1 MSSSRPSALPHL
13 PHDVVLLILDHIDD
27 TAGPST
33 LASLARVSRSLH
45 RKFIPLLYKSI
56 TLTQHNCSEFF
67 YGLSPAD
74 TINEDEREEWW
85 EEELEDKKSA
95 VARRLAML
103 GYVQN
108 VRLEDFEA
116 VTICHSA
123 IATFLSLELK
133 APPKSWYDPRKPTDD
148 TRSRR
153 LLFHSRIPTNVHLSS
168 NLLDSLRTSEA
179 PLNTKTWWIPLLQR
193 MLRTSGVL
201 SMEQPE
207 GPAMPYVSRCL
218 EPICR
223 QICPRLLVLDSF
235 EEGGLGSMLSA
246 SQRGV
251 AIRFRD
257 VDVNSR
263 INEQYFEALNLISIH
278 MRRTP
283 KPLYYIIYNV
293 SSKGVPVS
301 FGVPKHKG
309 VPVPISEKE
318 RIRVSIVSYAFVLA
332 AQSPRQRRVKLKVV
346 MAGVESEVS
355 VDKMRNDLVEFMKTG

>member
-1 MSSSRPSALPHL
+1 MTDADPQKFPYLPE
-13 PHDVVLLILDHIDD
+13 DVLLIILELVES
-27 TAGPST
+27 TASPST

-56 TLTQHNCSEFF
+56 TLTQHNCSAFF
-67 YGLSPAD
+67 YGLSSAD
-74 TINEDEREEWW
+74 TIKEDEREEWW
-85 EEELEDKKSA
+85 EGELEDKKSA

-103 GYVQN
+103 GCVQN

-133 APPKSWYDPRKPTDD
+133 APPNSWYNPKKPTDD

-153 LLFHSRIPTNVHLSS
+153 LLFHSRLPTNVHLSS
-168 NLLDSLRTSEA
+168 NLLDSLRTSES
-179 PLNTKTWWIPLLQR
+179 PLNTKTGWIQLLQR
-193 MLRTSGVL
+193 MLKTSGVL

-223 QICPRLLVLDSF
+223 QVCPRLLVLDNVK
-235 EEGGLGSMLSA
+235 EGGLHRMLSA
-246 SQRGV
+246 SQQGV

-257 VDVNSR
+257 VVEVNSR
-263 INEQYFEALNLISIH
+263 INGQHLEVMDLISIH

-293 SSKGVPVS
+293 SSKGVPT
-301 FGVPKHKG
+301 HRG
-309 VPVPISEKE
+309 VPVQISENE
-318 RIRVSIVSYAFVLA
+318 RIRISIVSYVSGIAG
-332 AQSPRQRRVKLKVV
+332 PNRRQGRVKLKVV

-355 VDKMRNDLVEFMKTG
+355 VEKMRNDLVEFMKTC

>member
-1 MSSSRPSALPHL
+1 
-13 PHDVVLLILDHIDD
+13 
-27 TAGPST
+27 
-33 LASLARVSRSLH
+33 
-45 RKFIPLLYKSI
+45 
-56 TLTQHNCSEFF
+56 
-67 YGLSPAD
+67 
-74 TINEDEREEWW
+74 
-85 EEELEDKKSA
+85 
-95 VARRLAML
+95 ML

-133 APPKSWYDPRKPTDD
+133 APPTSWYDPKKPTDD

-168 NLLDSLRTSEA
+168 NLFDSLRTSES
-179 PLNTKTWWIPLLQR
+179 PLNTKTCWNQLLQR

-223 QICPRLLVLDSF
+223 QVCPRLLVLDNV
-235 EEGGLGSMLSA
+235 EGGSLGRMLSA

-251 AIRFRD
+251 SIRFRD
-257 VDVNSR
+257 VVDVNSR
-263 INEQYFEALNLISIH
+263 INEQHFEAMDLISMH
-278 MRRTP
+278 MLRTP

-301 FGVPKHKG
+301 LDIPTHKG

-318 RIRVSIVSYAFVLA
+318 RIRVSIVNYAFGIA
-332 AQSPRQRRVKLKVV
+332 GQNRRQRSVKLKVF

-355 VDKMRNDLVEFMKTG
+355 VEKMRNDLVEFMKTG

>member
-1 MSSSRPSALPHL
+1 MTDADPPKLPYL
-13 PHDVVLLILDHIDD
+13 PEDVLLIILELVEP
-27 TAGPST
+27 TASPST

-45 RKFIPLLYKSI
+45 QKFIPLLYKSI
-56 TLTQHNCSEFF
+56 TLTQHNCSAFF
-67 YGLSPAD
+67 YGLSSAD
-74 TINEDEREEWW
+74 TISEDERDEWW
-85 EEELEDKKSA
+85 EGELEDKKSA

-108 VRLEDFEA
+108 LRLEDFDA
-116 VTICHSA
+116 ITICHSA

-133 APPKSWYDPRKPTDD
+133 APPKSWYDPKKPTDD

-153 LLFHSRIPTNVHLSS
+153 LLFHNRIPTNVHLSS
-168 NLLDSLRTSEA
+168 NLLDSLRTSEV
-179 PLNTKTWWIPLLQR
+179 PLNTKTWWNQLLQR
-193 MLRTSGVL
+193 MLRNSGVL
-201 SMEQPE
+201 SIEQPE

-223 QICPRLLVLDSF
+223 QVCPRLLVLDNV
-235 EEGGLGSMLSA
+235 EEAGLGRMLSA

-257 VDVNSR
+257 VVDVDSR
-263 INEQYFEALNLISIH
+263 INGQHFEAMDLISIH

-301 FGVPKHKG
+301 LGVTTHKG
-309 VPVPISEKE
+309 VPVPISEE
-318 RIRVSIVSYAFVLA
+318 RIRISIVSYAFGIA
-332 AQSPRQRRVKLKVV
+332 GQNRRQRRVKLKVV